1 MNTAEQSKTLSLMML
16 TQRII
21 LALAFIFLALGETL
35 HLHAFVQNAIDIG
48 LPFARILCTAAVI
61 ITFIAA
67 LFIILG
73 LFFRTSSI
81 VMTVLTLFSGFFFF
95 AGSFNKVNIVGTL
108 FALALLAGFII
119 NGMGLCTI
127 YIGISGAFE
136 GENTLVAVISMAAG
150 AVIGLAIG
158 IDRRVNSGVEK
169 LEKRF
174 IKKPQEDTAGASFTE
189 GFVTASMIFCVGAM
203 TILGSLQAGLTG
215 DNTTLFTKAT
225 MDGIGAIFFAA
236 SLGFG
241 VLAAGI
247 FVFVFQGAIVMLAQF
262 IEPFFC
268 SNV

>member
-35 HLHAFVQNAIDIG
+35 HLNAFVQNAIDIG

-81 VMTVLTLFSGFFFF
+81 VMAVLTLFSGFFFF

-119 NGMGLCTI
+119 NGAGKWSLDS
-127 YIGISGAFE
+127 YLKKKRE
-136 GENTLVAVISMAAG
+136 REN
-150 AVIGLAIG
+150 
-158 IDRRVNSGVEK
+158 
-169 LEKRF
+169 KR
-174 IKKPQEDTAGASFTE
+174 
-189 GFVTASMIFCVGAM
+189 
-203 TILGSLQAGLTG
+203 IL
-215 DNTTLFTKAT
+215 FR
-225 MDGIGAIFFAA
+225 
-236 SLGFG
+236 
-241 VLAAGI
+241 
-247 FVFVFQGAIVMLAQF
+247 
-262 IEPFFC
+262 
-268 SNV
+268 